1 MSHLYLALL
10 LLALNSFFFDYL
22 SWYKSLHSFIKY
34 QSIKEHQRSKMKLIL
49 ILATLLAI
57 FEASNA
63 CINPCNGVTAAICTA
78 PCFTCGL
85 CSTRC
90 CQSLFGRSESENPQ
104 TADRLFFNLPCAT
117 GRQENEE
124 EEEEEDPDMDP
135 GTWATFKTCLD
146 TQ

>member
-63 CINPCNGVTAAICTA
+63 CINPCNGVTAAH
-78 PCFTCGL
+78 L
-85 CSTRC
+85 HCS
-90 CQSLFGRSESENPQ
+90 L
-104 TADRLFFNLPCAT
+104 LY
-117 GRQENEE
+117 
-124 EEEEEDPDMDP
+124 M
-135 GTWATFKTCLD
+135 WIVLD
-146 TQ
+146 KVLSVAFWTV